1 MLKELTYAE
10 IESKPNITE
19 TVLSIREMALTDAE
33 TISDFDLFRLN
44 FNYFQMSDGEWNHS
58 FVILP
63 KKFIDEVSSDW
74 SSQEFNQW
82 VDTKSVYYQKL
93 ISALSTDPIK
103 LKTIRSAK
111 FKNI

>member
-10 IESKPNITE
+10 VEKLPNITE

-44 FNYFQMSDGEWNHS
+44 FNYFEINGEWNHS

-63 KKFIDEVSSDW
+63 KKFFDEVSTDW

-82 VDTKSVYYQKL
+82 ADKQSIYNQKL

-111 FKNI
+111 FKTL